1 MLRNLKSPSLFLYKI
16 FTKQNCY
23 LKSYIIYVY
32 VYIYTCVCVCV
43 CVFHLWF
50 LLECIRF
57 SFFSFFFFYNGCTHS
72 MWKFSG
78 RTGNVEVLIHS
89 TRPGMDPVP
98 SQQPKPLQSRFFT
111 HRTTVETPQNA
122 FFFFFVLL
130 YNIILLH
137 LPSLFFLPDYG
148 EERLI

>member
-23 LKSYIIYVY
+23 LKSCIIYVY
-32 VYIYTCVCVCV
+32 VYINTCVCVYLTCGSYQNA
-43 CVFHLWF
+43 FDF
-50 LLECIRF
+50 LFFLF
-57 SFFSFFFFYNGCTHS
+57 SFFYNGCTHS

-137 LPSLFFLPDYG
+137 LPSPFFLPAYG
-148 EERLI
+148 KERLI